1 MFIYSENS
9 IQLKLRSVSAA
20 VLVYL
25 RLYMHCLTVQ
35 SCHNRHVCYFSSLIF
50 GFLK

>member
-9 IQLKLRSVSAA
+9 IQLKLRSVFAA

-25 RLYMHCLTVQ
+25 RLYKHCLTVQ
-35 SCHNRHVCYFSSLIF
+35 
-50 GFLK
+50 